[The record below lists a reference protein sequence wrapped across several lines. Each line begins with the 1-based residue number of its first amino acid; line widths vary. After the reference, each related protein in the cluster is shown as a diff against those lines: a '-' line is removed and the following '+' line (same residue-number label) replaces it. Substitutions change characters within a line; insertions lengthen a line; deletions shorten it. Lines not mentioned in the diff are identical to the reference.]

1 MGVYERDGTYQ
12 LYVSQVQR
20 DGLGALYERFE
31 ALKRELEEMG
41 MFAPEYK
48 QPIPRYVN
56 TLGVVTAPEG
66 AAVRDIIN
74 VAKRRHPGIRIIL
87 YPARVQGEG
96 AAGSVARG
104 IRVLDRLG
112 PDVIIVGRGGG
123 SIEDLWAFNEEEVA
137 RAIFECRTP
146 VISAVGH
153 ETDTTIADFAA
164 DMRAPTPS
172 AGAELAVPDM
182 EQTVRML
189 AEYKRQ
195 IRRLAGQKTEQARE
209 RLKQYEA
216 RLKLGSP
223 QSRLREMRL
232 TLDKEEDALRRL
244 IQQGF
249 RRKKTVSFFS
259 LRDLRG
265 CLLWRRCP
273 RDMPLS
279 QTRRGGKISRVS
291 QVRQGDGITLFMSDG
306 QIKAQVREVLPGGS
320 RMEKSGTQSD
330 S

>member
-1 MGVYERDGTYQ
+1 M
-12 LYVSQVQR
+12 
-20 DGLGALYERFE
+20 
-31 ALKRELEEMG
+31 
-41 MFAPEYK
+41 
-48 QPIPRYVN
+48 
-56 TLGVVTAPEG
+56 TAPEG

-153 ETDTTIADFAA
+153 ETDTTIADFTA

-244 IQQGF
+244 IQARLQEEKNRLLFFIERFKGLSPLEKMAQGYAF
-249 RRKKTVSFFS
+249 VTDEK
-259 LRDLRG
+259 
-265 CLLWRRCP
+265 
-273 RDMPLS
+273 
-279 QTRRGGKISRVS
+279 GGKISRVS